1 MGMRGRTERGAWT
14 SMSASKKADVPDD
27 RPQSLRWKGPCT
39 NEQRYLWALWLGL
52 LARRAM
58 EEGDRERMQRL
69 NAAMKKF
76 AKWCGWG
83 VV

>member
-1 MGMRGRTERGAWT
+1 
-14 SMSASKKADVPDD
+14 
-27 RPQSLRWKGPCT
+27 LRWKGPCT

>member
-1 MGMRGRTERGAWT
+1 
-14 SMSASKKADVPDD
+14 MSASKKPKLPDG
-27 RPQSLRWKGPCT
+27 RPQSLRWKGPGT
-39 NEQRYLWALWLGL
+39 NQQRYLWAQWLGL

-58 EEGDRERMQRL
+58 EEGEGERMQRL
-69 NAAMKKF
+69 NAAMRNF